1 MVAQSERIWPQR
13 GAHVGS
19 VVAGQ
24 VPSGDRDGMQ
34 RAVACALFHV
44 DPC

>member
-1 MVAQSERIWPQR
+1 MAAQSERIWPR
-13 GAHVGS
+13 PGARVGS
-19 VVAGQ
+19 GVAGQ
-24 VPSGDRDGMQ
+24 LPSGDRGGMQ